1 MAGIATASAL
11 LAAMSC
17 GARSSLPAPERQG
30 GGGAGGGP
38 PDCVV
43 FNSSAALAPLDL
55 FVMLDASGSMQDVTT
70 GGLQKWDAVSI
81 AFDAFVHD
89 SESNGI
95 GMALSFFPI
104 IDVSVP
110 ELCFDSD
117 LCGVPDSC
125 QLMNAC
131 PNAGTLCST
140 DEDCDAAGFPDD
152 PCVPLGLCLNAA
164 TEVYCMQGQECAP
177 GTGPCQ
183 QVGFCE
189 NRFTCES
196 APYGP
201 PAFGVKMLPA
211 AADEFVAVVDAKN
224 PDGGTPTLPALEGVI
239 DHAVDWSEANPTHNV
254 IVVLATDGFP
264 SVCDPDLDDNPP
276 QAILNIANAAAV
288 GAAAGI
294 STWVIGVFS
303 QAAASEA
310 QANLDSIADAG
321 GTGEAFVIT
330 TSGMVT
336 NEFLA
341 ALNEVRLTAKS
352 CEFELTKPDEP
363 IDYTEVWVKITPKMG
378 DPVWVSYVSSAAV
391 CGDQGGFYYDEP
403 LGAGVL
409 PTKLILC
416 PQTCAVLGASPNRT
430 VEIFTTCPNPQEDG

>member
-140 DEDCDAAGFPDD
+140 DEDCDTAGFPDD

-239 DHAVDWSEANPTHNV
+239 DHAVDWSEALKELHLLDVKYIIGIFISKNRFLLQYNKFYLVLNV
-254 IVVLATDGFP
+254 GF
-264 SVCDPDLDDNPP
+264 S
-276 QAILNIANAAAV
+276 
-288 GAAAGI
+288 
-294 STWVIGVFS
+294 
-303 QAAASEA
+303 
-310 QANLDSIADAG
+310 
-321 GTGEAFVIT
+321 
-330 TSGMVT
+330 
-336 NEFLA
+336 
-341 ALNEVRLTAKS
+341 S
-352 CEFELTKPDEP
+352 C
-363 IDYTEVWVKITPKMG
+363 
-378 DPVWVSYVSSAAV
+378 
-391 CGDQGGFYYDEP
+391 
-403 LGAGVL
+403 
-409 PTKLILC
+409 
-416 PQTCAVLGASPNRT
+416 
-430 VEIFTTCPNPQEDG
+430 